1 MICITCP
8 VRNEDWILSLSARA
22 MLLWADHVVFL
33 DHCSTDNTPF
43 ILAALA
49 KEYPGR
55 VTILKEESPVW
66 EEMRHRQR
74 LLDTARELGA
84 THVCLVDTD
93 EVLTGDLL
101 ESGTLEQAN
110 GPSVKVLGGSNS
122 KIRQMIYACPPS
134 QTMQLPWLCL
144 RNSKDLVHR
153 SGVWGEQ
160 NVSMGFVDNPMLGW
174 SAAERGTYDFHHR
187 APMGRAFTSYR
198 PVTGRGSGLLHFQFV
213 NANRLRYKQLAY
225 CLTERSRW
233 SDRETPDQVRR
244 KYSLS
249 IYGKDEPPAMDFD
262 LGACPPAWLD
272 PYAHLMHHYHPEAE
286 PWQKQQCVDML
297 SDNPDL
303 SHGLDDFGTGLF
315 YDNLSIRL

>member
-1 MICITCP
+1 MIAVTMPC
-8 VRNEDWILSLSARA
+8 RNEDWILSLSARA
-22 MLLWADHVVFL
+22 VLMWADNLIVL

-84 THVCLVDTD
+84 THVCLVDAD

-101 ESGTLEQAN
+101 
-110 GPSVKVLGGSNS
+110 PV
-122 KIRQMIYACPPS
+122 IRDMVYACPPS

-174 SAAERGTYDFHHR
+174 SAAARGGYDFHAR

-198 PVTGRGSGLLHFQFV
+198 PVTGRGSGLMHLQFV
-213 NANRLRYKQLAY
+213 SARRLKAKQALY
-225 CLTERSRW
+225 QVTEVLRW
-233 SDRETPDQVRR
+233 PGRETPDQIRK

-249 IYGKDEPPAMDFD
+249 IYGAEAPTGQPFD
-262 LGACPPAWLD
+262 LAPRPERWWE
-272 PYAHLMHHYHPEAE
+272 PYAHLMHHYRPDAT
-286 PWQKQQCVDML
+286 PWQEKELRRIVSERGME
-297 SDNPDL
+297 PFE
-303 SHGLDDFGTGLF
+303 GLDLFGVV
-315 YDNLSIRL
+315 S